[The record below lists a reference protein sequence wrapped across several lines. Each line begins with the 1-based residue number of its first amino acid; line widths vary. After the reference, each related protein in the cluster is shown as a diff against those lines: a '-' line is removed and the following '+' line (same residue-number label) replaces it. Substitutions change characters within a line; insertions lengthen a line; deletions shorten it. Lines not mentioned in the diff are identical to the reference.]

1 MYSILPAQGLW
12 HQPGRTAVP
21 ACKPSSLSVQPAE
34 EGVGFL
40 FGDPPGELHFVSSAT
55 KGWHMRKGFPFP
67 CTISLSPSTVD
78 VTELERVLEIKCY
91 SLSCLNNNIV
101 DSCHL
106 LSSSVPGTVLMME
119 KR

>member
-40 FGDPPGELHFVSSAT
+40 FGDPPGELHLVSPPT
-55 KGWHMRKGFPFP
+55 KG
-67 CTISLSPSTVD
+67 
-78 VTELERVLEIKCY
+78 
-91 SLSCLNNNIV
+91 
-101 DSCHL
+101 
-106 LSSSVPGTVLMME
+106 
-119 KR
+119 